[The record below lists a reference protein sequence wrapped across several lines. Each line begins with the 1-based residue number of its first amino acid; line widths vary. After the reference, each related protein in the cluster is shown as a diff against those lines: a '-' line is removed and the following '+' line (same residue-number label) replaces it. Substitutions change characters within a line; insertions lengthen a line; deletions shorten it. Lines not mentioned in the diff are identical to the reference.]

1 MLASP
6 AAVGAFAFT
15 PLPFSAPVLMLF
27 SSGTTGAPKGLIQ
40 GAGVFLNH
48 AKEHVLH
55 CDLTPASVLFFY
67 SSPGYVCLGGKGM
80 SLSTV

>member
-1 MLASP
+1 
-6 AAVGAFAFT
+6 
-15 PLPFSAPVLMLF
+15 MLF

>member
-6 AAVGAFAFT
+6 AAVAAFAFT

-67 SSPGYVCLGGKGM
+67 SSPGYVCQL
-80 SLSTV
+80 VAR

>member
-1 MLASP
+1 
-6 AAVGAFAFT
+6 
-15 PLPFSAPVLMLF
+15 MLF

-67 SSPGYVCLGGKGM
+67 SSP
-80 SLSTV
+80 